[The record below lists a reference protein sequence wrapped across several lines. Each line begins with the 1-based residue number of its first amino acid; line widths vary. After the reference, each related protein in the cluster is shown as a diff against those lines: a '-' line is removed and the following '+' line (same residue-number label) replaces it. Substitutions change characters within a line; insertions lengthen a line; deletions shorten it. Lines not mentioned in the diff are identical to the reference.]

1 MPDSANA
8 PIISPALQDW
18 LANCE
23 SLVEM
28 HKNFVADGGHM
39 QFNLDLL
46 DPEKLPEPLRSEA
59 IAYCERAVE

>member
-1 MPDSANA
+1 MPNTANL

-28 HKNFVADGGHM
+28 VKNFQADGGHM
-39 QFNLDLL
+39 QFNFDLL
-46 DPEKLPEPLRSEA
+46 DPEKLPEPLSSEA

>member
-1 MPDSANA
+1 MADSTNT

-46 DPEKLPEPLRSEA
+46 DPEKLLEPLRSEA
-59 IAYCERAVE
+59 IEYLRPIK

>member
-1 MPDSANA
+1 MPNTANL

-28 HKNFVADGGHM
+28 HKNFQASGGHM
-39 QFNLDLL
+39 QFNFDLL

-59 IAYCERAVE
+59 IAYCKRAVE

>member
-1 MPDSANA
+1 MPDSANL
-8 PIISPALQDW
+8 PILSPALQDW

-28 HKNFVADGGHM
+28 YNNFQASDGHM
-39 QFNLDLL
+39 QFNFDLL

>member
-1 MPDSANA
+1 MPDSVNL
-8 PIISPALQDW
+8 PILSPALQDW

-39 QFNLDLL
+39 QFNFDLL

-59 IAYCERAVE
+59 IAYCKRVVE